1 MGSSIVRQPD
11 PPCMPGTQ
19 ESLEQ
24 TLARCVPLEATPG
37 QTYVERRGIP
47 LEVAHAAGAR
57 FASDFAGRSAVIQ
70 PLYGYESGLVSL
82 HARYPEF
89 RRGQD
94 KMFTIGP
101 GGGTVNVLGGWRAD
115 PLIVVEGLF
124 DALSLAACG
133 WASVATIGRWV
144 PWLRE
149 ASAGRTV
156 WLALD
161 AGRAGEKAAARYT
174 EYLCQSQVKRMLPP
188 ECDKDWNTALVKRGP
203 TTVARWVD
211 AQLASA

>member
-1 MGSSIVRQPD
+1 M
-11 PPCMPGTQ
+11 
-19 ESLEQ
+19 
-24 TLARCVPLEATPG
+24 LARLVPLEATPG
-37 QTYVERRGIP
+37 QTYVERRAIP

-57 FASDFAGRSAVIQ
+57 FAPDFAGRPAVIQ
-70 PLYGYESGLVSL
+70 PLYDYENRLVSL

-89 RRGQD
+89 GRGQD

-161 AGRAGEKAAARYT
+161 AGRAGEKEVTRYAAH
-174 EYLCQSQVKRMLPP
+174 LCQSQVRRMLPP
-188 ECDKDWNTALVKRGP
+188 KGDKDWNTALVKRGR
-203 TTVARWVD
+203 TAVARWVEG
-211 AQLASA
+211 QLASS